1 MMKTSDICRL
11 VRKDPVVSLLV
22 PQECGR
28 SLPMPF
34 KSRGRVLVGFY
45 FYPVAGAK
53 AETKQILS
61 PLARI
66 AMDKETGRVVEA
78 IAAPHC
84 RLSGHEDDTAVAS
97 FPPTALKGLSEP
109 DADERYGAYFALC
122 DNVAEWLRTTG
133 DTADSAAFREWKH
146 SYETLREPGL
156 EAYYSTFL
164 DEESAPAP
172 PDRAN
177 KSPAARRSA
186 PLHTFSGRIAALDLT
201 PHLKDLEGA
210 VRDLGNEEVGRK
222 WSQIRKSI
230 ASSAFRVGLVGEF
243 LRGKSTVANALLGEE
258 ILPVGD
264 TPTTALPI
272 RIGYA
277 KERTLRHVTAD
288 GVTKELPLSA
298 ESLGEFVV
306 GRNEELGHLS
316 AGLPCEWLRDTRI
329 ELVDTPGVGQ
339 ASEESLSSIERVIAE
354 CDATLVCVN
363 ATMPL
368 SLTERAFIEE
378 CVLANNVPCVA
389 LVLTRL
395 DLVPVH
401 ERDSVA
407 SRIEHKLAEWG
418 IRVPVWSINDVTLER
433 NSSQSIM
440 LGPDRVRAAI
450 ARWASTQDRVALR
463 KVQIAS
469 QALDVCSLLT
479 GVIQAQIAGGQAG
492 SANASGEEHTANRA
506 DETTRE
512 KHWEEL
518 SDLIDERELLLER
531 GIEKDL
537 SELQRDLMDELQYEL
552 SRTRNPR
559 EWWDKDLPYKL
570 RRFLKR
576 VKRDLD
582 GRASKTLANDI
593 NFFNKKLAEHLTTS
607 LALADLPPEL
617 TPDGADIIPS
627 PDDLAD
633 LDRIRMWTRI
643 GAGVLTAAGYMVLGA
658 PAMLLS
664 LTGGIAGDRAI
675 GGKIEEQ
682 RHRLRLALDEVIDK
696 AMQLIISKSRT
707 QTRRIYGNIG
717 AELETK
723 RNASKEAHVK
733 GEAQQDGQEDTHSR
747 LRDILQRTQAIRGA
761 LAGFI
766 EGERE

>member
-1 MMKTSDICRL
+1 MLKTSDICRL

-28 SLPMPF
+28 SLPVPF

-45 FYPVAGAK
+45 FYPVSGAK
-53 AETKQILS
+53 GETKHILS
-61 PLARI
+61 PVARI

-78 IAAPHC
+78 VAAPHC
-84 RLSGHEDDTAVAS
+84 RLAGHGDDTAVAS
-97 FPPTALKGLSEP
+97 FPPAALKGISEP
-109 DADERYGAYFALC
+109 DADTMYGSYFALC
-122 DNVAEWLRTTG
+122 DTIAECLREDVAQP
-133 DTADSAAFREWKH
+133 AAFREWKH
-146 SYETLREPGL
+146 SYETLKEPGF
-156 EAYYSTFL
+156 EGYYSTFL
-164 DEESAPAP
+164 DKESTPAASE
-172 PDRAN
+172 RRET
-177 KSPAARRSA
+177 SPAERRPV

-201 PHLKDLEGA
+201 PHLKDLESV
-210 VRDLGNEEVGRK
+210 VRDVGNEQVGRK

-243 LRGKSTVANALLGEE
+243 LRGKTTVANTILGEE

-272 RIGYA
+272 RIAYSKA
-277 KERTLRHVTAD
+277 RTLRHTTPD
-288 GVTKELPLSA
+288 GVTTELPFSV
-298 ESLGEFVV
+298 ESLREFVV
-306 GRNEELGHLS
+306 GANEKPGYLS
-316 AGLPCEWLRDTRI
+316 AGLPCEWLRDGGI

-339 ASEESLSSIERVIAE
+339 PSEESLSSIERVIAE

-395 DLVPVH
+395 DLVPVK

-407 SRIEHKLAEWG
+407 LRIEHKLAEWG
-418 IRVPVWSINDVTLER
+418 IRVPVWCINDVPLER
-433 NSSQSIM
+433 ESSLSIM
-440 LGPDRVRAAI
+440 LGPARVRAAI
-450 ARWASTQDRVALR
+450 TRWAKTQDRVALR

-479 GVIQAQIAGGQAG
+479 EVIQAQIAGSQACSVDTG
-492 SANASGEEHTANRA
+492 GEEHTANRA
-506 DETTRE
+506 DETTGE

-518 SDLIDERELLLER
+518 TDLIDERELLLER

-582 GRASKTLANDI
+582 GRVSKTLAHDI

-607 LALADLPPEL
+607 LALPEL
-617 TPDGADIIPS
+617 PHEKSAEGADIIPS

-675 GGKIEEQ
+675 GGRIEEQ

-696 AMQLIISKSRT
+696 AVQMIISRSRKHI
-707 QTRRIYGNIG
+707 RRIYGNLG
-717 AELETK
+717 SELETR
-723 RNASKEAHVK
+723 RNASKEARVT
-733 GEAQQDGQEDTHSR
+733 GAAQEDAQEQPHSR
-747 LRDILQRTQAIRGA
+747 LRDILQRTETIEGA
-761 LAGFI
+761 LVPFV
-766 EGERE
+766 EGDGQ